1 MQVCGTSDT
10 DGVIGCFTSGGVSG
24 FLQEERRIEL
34 DLLLEWLME
43 VEGME

>member
-10 DGVIGCFTSGGVSG
+10 DGVSG